1 METTQAITVSATIHA
16 AVSKVWEHYTLP
28 EHVMHWNNA
37 SDDWYCPHAK
47 NDLSIGGRFVYGMAA
62 KDGSFSFDFGGTY
75 TDIKQ
80 NERIAYIMDD
90 NRKAE
95 VTFSPQGNETKVTV
109 TFDPEMEN
117 TRELQEGG
125 WQAILNN
132 FKKYVEGV

>member
-1 METTQAITVSATIHA
+1 METTQAITVSATINA
-16 AVSKVWEHYTLP
+16 AITKVWEHYTLP
-28 EHVMHWNNA
+28 EHVMNWNQA

-47 NDLSIGGRFVYGMAA
+47 NDLCINGRFVYGMAA

-75 TDIKQ
+75 TDIKI
-80 NERIAYIMDD
+80 NERIAYILDD

-95 VTFSPQGNETKVTV
+95 VTFFPQGNETKVTV

-117 TRELQEGG
+117 SRELQEGG